1 MPFFAV
7 LLDMLTLTRPTID
20 SYADSSVSKLSQ
32 QRTLKANWGGTG
44 QSFKDQ
50 KDGAYEFNK
59 NISLKFS
66 AADHK
71 DGKPDQ
77 V

>member
-1 MPFFAV
+1 
-7 LLDMLTLTRPTID
+7 MLTPLFPSFHSNVPWKQIR
-20 SYADSSVSKLSQ
+20 
-32 QRTLKANWGGTG
+32 GGTG

-66 AADHK
+66 VADHK
-71 DGKPDQ
+71 DGEPDQ